1 MSTVIDLCN
10 VDLSFALTRGKAH
23 SSNQVLNS
31 INFKLEAGERLGIIG
46 KNGSGKSTLL
56 RVMAKILRPDAGVVT
71 WHPGV
76 SPSLLS
82 LGLGFKPDLSG
93 RDNAYIA
100 CILRGMTRRDSLLAV
115 KEIEG
120 FCEVGAYFEEPIKS
134 YSVGMLARLGFG
146 TALASKGNVI
156 LIDEVLSVGD
166 LAFRQKALDA
176 LKGSVSS
183 GHAMVLVSHSDQQIT
198 SMCNKAILLE
208 RGKVVFEGAADAAL
222 QQYHQSAL

>member
-1 MSTVIDLCN
+1 MSMVIDLCDVN
-10 VDLSFALTRGKAH
+10 LSFALAHGKAH
-23 SSNQVLNS
+23 SSNQVLKN

-56 RVMAKILRPDAGVVT
+56 RVMAKILRPDTGVVT
-71 WHPGV
+71 WHSGV

-93 RDNAYIA
+93 KDNAYIA
-100 CILRGMTRRDSLLAV
+100 CILRGLTRRDSLSAV
-115 KEIEG
+115 KDIED
-120 FCEVGAYFEEPIKS
+120 FCELGAYFEEPIKS
-134 YSVGMLARLGFG
+134 YSAGMRARLGFG
-146 TALASKGNVI
+146 TALASKGNVM

-166 LAFRQKALDA
+166 VAFRQKATTA
-176 LKGSVSS
+176 LNDFISG

-208 RGKVVFEGAADAAL
+208 RGKVVFEGAVDVAL
-222 QQYHQSAL
+222 QHYHQSAV

>member
-1 MSTVIDLCN
+1 MSTVIDLCD
-10 VDLSFALTRGKAH
+10 VDLSFALTHGKAH
-23 SSNQVLNS
+23 SSNQVLKN
-31 INFKLEAGERLGIIG
+31 INLKLEAGERLGIIG

-56 RVMAKILRPDAGVVT
+56 RVMAKILRPDTGVVT

-93 RDNAYIA
+93 RDNAYLA
-100 CILRGMTRRDSLLAV
+100 CILRGLTRRDSLLAV
-115 KEIEG
+115 REIEA

-134 YSVGMLARLGFG
+134 YSVGMRARLGFG

-166 LAFRQKALDA
+166 LAFRRKATAA
-176 LKGSVSS
+176 LNDFISG
-183 GHAMVLVSHSDQQIT
+183 GHAMVLVSHSDQQIA
-198 SMCNKAILLE
+198 SMCNKAVVLD
-208 RGKVVFEGAADAAL
+208 RGRIVFEGVVKDAL
-222 QQYHQSAL
+222 QQYHQSAT